1 MKLNISKLNGKSF
14 RVIMDQEFD
23 ITSIDGDHIAK
34 VIPNGNHYI
43 VNEQREP
50 FGKVM
55 YRMRHEWLDCILV
68 TEFELQTIGERV
80 NHPIFKSFNVSDA
93 IIEDDNQV

>member
-14 RVIMDQEFD
+14 RVIMDQEFEV
-23 ITSIDGDHIAK
+23 INNDGIHIAK
-34 VIPNGNHYI
+34 VVPNGNHYI

-50 FGKVM
+50 FGKIM

-68 TEFELQTIGERV
+68 TEFELQTIGERA